1 MSCDGDRAW
10 GPSMQDSRRYRAAG
24 SLDGVMVAAARAADR
39 RAVVAFLDSCLRGV
53 GQVIFMNNP
62 VSGALIFAGIWVA
75 SPWMFVCTLV
85 GLVAATGTAVLLRQ
99 PCTAVRAGLFGY
111 NGALVGA
118 AVSVFLQPAW
128 SGELLA
134 LASGGGA
141 ASVIVTM
148 AWGRTIGRSGI
159 PALTFPFNLVA
170 LPLLWLWLPG
180 PGASEAASAAAR
192 AGLWST
198 STAAEGLFR
207 GISQLFLADGVI
219 AGLLILAGIFVC
231 SRIAGITALVGAAVG
246 GLVGTSLGAD
256 PADIQRGLWGYNA
269 YVTAVAIAGIFLV
282 PSRGSALSG
291 LAAAVAATL
300 VFWTLSPLLGQ
311 WGLPALTL
319 PFCIATAATLLLAR
333 AAPWLQFVPLEEI
346 TTPEQHAKRRA
357 LPISLPI
364 RSEAAEQL
372 EPQKRSTRPSD

>member
-1 MSCDGDRAW
+1 MKGRIKGAV
-10 GPSMQDSRRYRAAG
+10 
-24 SLDGVMVAAARAADR
+24 DGVTPALAAEVAR
-39 RAVVAFLDSCLRGV
+39 RPALAFLDACLRGM
-53 GQVIFMNNP
+53 GQVIFMNHP
-62 VSGALIFAGIWVA
+62 VSGLLILAGLLAA
-75 SPWMFVCTLV
+75 SRWLFVCTVV
-85 GLVAATGTAVLLRQ
+85 GLVSATGTAVLLRQ

-118 AVSVFLQPAW
+118 AISVFLQPVW

-141 ASVIVTM
+141 ASMIVTM

-180 PGASEAASAAAR
+180 PGASEAASAAAS

-219 AGLLILAGIFVC
+219 AGLLILVGIFVC

-246 GLVGTSLGAD
+246 GLVGISLGAD

-269 YVTAVAIAGIFLV
+269 YVTAVAIGGIFLV

-291 LAAAVAATL
+291 LAAAVTATL
-300 VFWTLSPLLGQ
+300 VFWALSPLLGQ
-311 WGLPALTL
+311 WGLPALSL
-319 PFCIATAATLLLAR
+319 PFCIATAATLLMAR